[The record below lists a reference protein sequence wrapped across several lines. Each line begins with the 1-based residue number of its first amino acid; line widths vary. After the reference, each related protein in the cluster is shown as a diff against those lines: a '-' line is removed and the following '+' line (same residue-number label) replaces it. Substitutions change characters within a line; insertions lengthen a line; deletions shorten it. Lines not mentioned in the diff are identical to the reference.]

1 MKAETEGP
9 YIFAGGDGAPLGVNA
24 MRSVVLGL
32 TTKGQ
37 ATPHGFRSTFR
48 DWAGD
53 QRVTMTD
60 GRKFPAYSWEAC
72 EIALGHTVGDNTT
85 KAYRRGD
92 LLDERRDLA
101 RDWGI
106 YCDGGTPTYADPA
119 AEQLA
124 LILAFLASDP
134 VVRARF
140 EAFAT
145 AR

>member
-1 MKAETEGP
+1 M
-9 YIFAGGDGAPLGVNA
+9 GVNA
-24 MRSVVLGL
+24 MRGVLQGL

-72 EIALGHTVGDNTT
+72 EIALGHSPGDNTT

-92 LLDERRDLA
+92 LLDERRDLM
-101 RDWGI
+101 RDWGVF
-106 YCDGGTPTYADPA
+106 CEGGVPTYADPA
-119 AEQLA
+119 ADQLA
-124 LILAFLASDP
+124 LLRAFLSADP
-134 VVRARF
+134 AVLAQF
-140 EAFAT
+140 EMFA
-145 AR
+145 AGR